1 MTNYETSKLPNYRMY
16 SISNETQWYI
26 YKRGFINEM
35 VNLNKATKFEDVGNC
50 RIPMPCH
57 VHCLCQGT
65 MLPNK
70 YLSLKYSKM
79 KIYQIDEQPF
89 KVDEK

>member
-1 MTNYETSKLPNYRMY
+1 MY

-26 YKRGFINEM
+26 YKGGFINEM

-50 RIPMPCH
+50 RIPRPCH

-65 MLPNK
+65 MLPNE

-89 KVDEK
+89 KVDEKYD